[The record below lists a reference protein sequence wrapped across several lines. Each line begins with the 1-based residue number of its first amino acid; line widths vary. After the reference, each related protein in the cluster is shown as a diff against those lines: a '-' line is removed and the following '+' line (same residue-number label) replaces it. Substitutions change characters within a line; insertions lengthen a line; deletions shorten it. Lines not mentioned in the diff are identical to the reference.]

1 MNEVYWIT
9 RLGALNFLFN
19 VIIFVSL
26 VAIIILAMELFSIKK
41 TSDNEDDKNLE
52 LQVVTGKVH
61 NENMFY
67 NFVKKQFIRAFI
79 VFVVSIVCNVFIPT
93 KNEALMIYGVGGTI
107 DYIKSNETAK
117 QLPDKCIKALDK
129 WADNLNE
136 EKQENKQK

>member
-1 MNEVYWIT
+1 MEELYWIT

-26 VAIIILAMELFSIKK
+26 VAIIILAVELFVIKT
-41 TSDNEDDKNLE
+41 TSDNEDDKKLE
-52 LQVVTGKVH
+52 LQVITGKVH
-61 NENMFY
+61 NENMSY

-79 VFVVSIVCNVFIPT
+79 VFVVSIICNVFIPT

-107 DYIKSNETAK
+107 DYIKSNDTAK

-129 WADNLNE
+129 WADNINE
-136 EKQENKQK
+136 ENK